1 MHEHDVF
8 VKERECIAHRP
19 ACGAN
24 ALGFDFCG
32 LQLVEAA
39 FGQREAMSAQS
50 VEKVVQAVA
59 GGDLG
64 CFEDEVFVG
73 LAFGQG

>member
-1 MHEHDVF
+1 MHEHHVF
-8 VKERECIAHRP
+8 VKQGKCIAHGT

-39 FGQREAMSAQS
+39 FGQWKSMPTQAIE
-50 VEKVVQAVA
+50 EVVQAVA
-59 GGDLG
+59 CGDLG